1 MGAER
6 VGLYR
11 AEIARLD
18 GELVHYDQQ
27 WTKVPRFAWTAALAP
42 LAGVLAGWGAAVVAL
57 LVAAALVGTRAYLIA
72 MRKSEVSW
80 NRERLLEDLRAESER
95 VAHA

>member
-6 VGLYR
+6 VGKYR

-18 GELVHYDQQ
+18 GELQHYDQQ
-27 WTKVPRFAWTAALAP
+27 WTTVPHFAWSALLAP
-42 LAGVLAGWGAAVVAL
+42 IAGYWAGWGAAVAAL
-57 LVAAALVGTRAYLIA
+57 LVAAALVGVRAYLIA

-80 NRERLLEDLRAESER
+80 NRERLVEDLRAESE
-95 VAHA
+95 